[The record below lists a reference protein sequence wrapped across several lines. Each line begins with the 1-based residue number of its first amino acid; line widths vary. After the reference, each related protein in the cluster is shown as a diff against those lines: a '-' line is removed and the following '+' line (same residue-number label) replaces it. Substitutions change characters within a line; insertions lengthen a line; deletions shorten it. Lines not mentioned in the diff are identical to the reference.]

1 MPEFQEFQEFL
12 AWRHEVVAEEI
23 PVSGGG
29 CWGGDAR
36 GGFQGVRPGGKPCN
50 FPAVQVLEEMLR
62 KWLERLLGG
71 WSWANYIGEAVSKV
85 N

>member
-12 AWRHEVVAEEI
+12 AGRHEVVAEEVEI

-36 GGFQGVRPGGKPCN
+36 GGFQGVRLGGKPWN

-62 KWLERLLGG
+62 K
-71 WSWANYIGEAVSKV
+71 
-85 N
+85 